1 MANHQWIL
9 YSHQNQKG
17 KKFSYLTL
25 QNSKK
30 IFPIDYLA
38 PINKNS
44 SQNITKNQC
53 IYINLQKE
61 YEEEKELIDLL
72 DGKRK

>member
-1 MANHQWIL
+1 MVNQQWIL

-17 KKFSYLTL
+17 KKFLYITL

-30 IFPIDYLA
+30 IFPIDFLA
-38 PINKNS
+38 PINKTS
-44 SQNITKNQC
+44 SQNITKSQC
-53 IYINLQKE
+53 IYINLQDE